1 MYAALL
7 TLLLLSS
14 LDTHFHQ
21 LPRMGYQMRWTS
33 IWSSTAP
40 LKLLPASGSESLNA
54 LNGER
59 VLHAQAERAWKL
71 IEKKWTWVT
80 WL

>member
-1 MYAALL
+1 MYPALL
-7 TLLLLSS
+7 TLLLLFF

-21 LPRMGYQMRWTS
+21 LPRMGQQMRWAS

-40 LKLLPASGSESLNA
+40 VKLLLASVSEYLNA

-59 VLHAQAERAWKL
+59 VLHAYAERAWKL
-71 IEKKWTWVT
+71 FEKNGPG
-80 WL
+80 